1 MLEFIAVLFGLL
13 SVWYAK
19 NNDIRV
25 FPTGIISVSI
35 YIFITYTAK
44 LYADTGINIYYF
56 IMSIYGWILWGSKNK
71 NIKKQISR
79 CNKNELLFSIL
90 LSIFFF
96 LIIYYLLKLSD
107 SDVPIVDSITTSLS
121 LVAMLLMARRKIE
134 NWIYWII
141 ADLIYIPLYFYK
153 ELPLTSFQFLVF
165 LIIAISGLISWT
177 NKLNEKNINHRT
189 RIIW

>member
-19 NNDIRV
+19 NNNIRV

-35 YIFITYTAK
+35 YIFINYSAE
-44 LYADTGINIYYF
+44 LYANTGINIYYF
-56 IMSIYGWILWGSKNK
+56 VMSIYGWVLWGSKNK
-71 NIKKQISR
+71 KVRKKISS
-79 CNKNELLFSIL
+79 CNRKELFFSIL

-96 LIIYYLLKLSD
+96 LIIYYLLKASN
-107 SDVPIVDSITTSLS
+107 SDVPIFDSITTSLS
-121 LVAMLLMARRKIE
+121 LVAMFLMARRKIE

-165 LIIAISGLISWT
+165 SIIAILGYKSWT
-177 NKLNEKNINHRT
+177 NKLNEKNINYRS
-189 RIIW
+189 

>member
-1 MLEFIAVLFGLL
+1 MFEFIAVLFGLL

-19 NNDIRV
+19 NNNIRV
-25 FPTGIISVSI
+25 FPTGIISVSV
-35 YIFITYTAK
+35 YIFINYSAK
-44 LYADTGINIYYF
+44 LYANTGINIYYF

-71 NIKKQISR
+71 KIKTEISR

-96 LIIYYLLKLSD
+96 LIIYYFVKLSD
-107 SDVPIVDSITTSLS
+107 SIVPMVDSVTTSLS
-121 LVAMLLMARRKIE
+121 LVAMFLMARRKIE

-165 LIIAISGLISWT
+165 LILAILGHISWS
-177 NKLNEKNINHRT
+177 NKLNEKNSNSRS
-189 RIIW
+189 RIIR

>member
-1 MLEFIAVLFGLL
+1 MFEFIAVLFGLL

-19 NNDIRV
+19 NNNIRV

-35 YIFITYTAK
+35 YIFINYSAK
-44 LYADTGINIYYF
+44 LYANTGINIYYF

-71 NIKKQISR
+71 KIKTEISR

-96 LIIYYLLKLSD
+96 LIIYYFVKLSD
-107 SDVPIVDSITTSLS
+107 SIVPMVDSVTTSLS
-121 LVAMLLMARRKIE
+121 LVAMFLMARRKIE

-165 LIIAISGLISWT
+165 LILAILGHISWS
-177 NKLNEKNINHRT
+177 NKLNEKNSNSRS
-189 RIIW
+189 RIIR

>member
-13 SVWYAK
+13 SVWFAK

-35 YIFITYTAK
+35 YIFINYSVE
-44 LYADTGINIYYF
+44 LYANAGINLYYF
-56 IMSIYGWILWGSKNK
+56 IMSLYGWVLWSSKNEK
-71 NIKKQISR
+71 IKTEISR
-79 CNKNELLFSIL
+79 CNKNELFFSIF

-96 LIIYYLLKLSD
+96 LIIYYLVKISD
-107 SDVPIVDSITTSLS
+107 SVVPMVDSITTSLS
-121 LVAMLLMARRKIE
+121 LVAMFLMARRKVE

-153 ELPLTSFQFLVF
+153 GLLLTSFQFLVF
-165 LIIAISGLISWT
+165 LIIAILGYLSWSK
-177 NKLNEKNINHRT
+177 KLNEKNINNRS
-189 RIIW
+189 